1 VLEELRTGVNAAYRE
16 LRELLTTFRLAL
28 GEEGFDGAVRDV
40 IAEFERRSGVRATL
54 VNDILRVE
62 LSANE
67 QVHVLQ
73 VVREALTN
81 IEHHARAK
89 HAWISLTR
97 SAGNL
102 IEVRIED
109 DGVGIAAQGSR
120 HGHFGLAI
128 MQDRARSV
136 GGRLDIEG
144 RAGGGTRV
152 RLGFVAQTAFSGV
165 APAAQQTET
174 VSE

>member
-1 VLEELRTGVNAAYRE
+1 
-16 LRELLTTFRLAL
+16 
-28 GEEGFDGAVRDV
+28 V
-40 IAEFERRSGVRATL
+40 ISEFERRSGVRATL

-81 IEHHARAK
+81 IEHHARARR
-89 HAWISLTR
+89 AWISLTR

-109 DGVGIAAQGSR
+109 DGVGIGPPGSP

-144 RAGGGTRV
+144 RGGGGTRV

-165 APAAQQTET
+165 TPAVQQTET